1 MSRPPAPRTVAYCNW
16 HRGLSDTARL
26 VQLPADQ
33 GSGSGAPGLFACAP
47 CREKHRLTPVGD
59 QP

>member
-1 MSRPPAPRTVAYCNW
+1 MAADQDTETPRAIAWCSW

-26 VQLPADQ
+26 VQLGEA
-33 GSGSGAPGLFACAP
+33 GRLFACRGCRLKHGLAP
-47 CREKHRLTPVGD
+47 LAD